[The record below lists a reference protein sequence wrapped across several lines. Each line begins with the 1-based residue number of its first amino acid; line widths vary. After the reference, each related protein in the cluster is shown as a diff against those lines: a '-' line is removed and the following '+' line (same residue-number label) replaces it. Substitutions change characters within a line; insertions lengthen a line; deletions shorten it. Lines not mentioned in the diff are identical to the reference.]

1 MKIKRICMIMLVA
14 VIAITSFVVPA
25 YAVTN
30 FSSANHLLSHI
41 AYMSDVTLEGVNL
54 NVVGNTVKVDNVDIG
69 YWYES
74 EPSTLYA
81 DEGKSSKLIEET
93 ADGFVVEPS
102 ILKKLL
108 TGINIGSMK
117 VYAINMADYILVTED
132 GWLVNGDT
140 PLVQFVPTQEVTTSG
155 SDISM
160 TGAVEVIERNFN
172 VIVPAV
178 LPMVAD
184 TDGNVTTA
192 TNATIINKSNGP
204 VKVTSLNIASNANS
218 GWRLVADTPSTERG
232 ANEFTFDTSL
242 MMGDVIP
249 SNSEL
254 DFTYRAKMSPIED
267 NVNAIDIV
275 TVTITLDWE
284 EE

>member
-14 VIAITSFVVPA
+14 ILAITSFVVPA

-41 AYMSDVTLEGVNL
+41 AYLSDVTLEGVNL
-54 NVVGNTVKVDNVDIG
+54 NVVDNAVKIDGVGVG

-117 VYAINMADYILVTED
+117 VYAINMADYILITED

-140 PLVQFVPTQEVTTSG
+140 ELGQFVPTQEVTTSG
-155 SDISM
+155 SDVSM

-204 VKVTSLNIASNANS
+204 VKVTSLNIASNTNS